1 MRFLNAPTRA
11 LAVIIA
17 VSCALSM
24 IEAAPQVTEDR
35 TGCTLP
41 ARAQCRVYAEGV
53 KPLPADDL
61 DHVLRHTSALWERA
75 RGCRIFISGGTGFF
89 GAWLLESLLHCNRAL
104 QLDLRATVLSR
115 DPPAFLARMPHLAG
129 APEIEFIPGDV
140 RSFVFP
146 TGAFDFII
154 HGAAPTNLAA
164 SRRPAELMSVVLHG
178 AERVVDFAKTC
189 GAPSFL
195 LTSSGA
201 VYGRQPENL
210 SHIPEGYLGG
220 PDWLDPDSVYAEGK
234 RVTEQMCSLLAH
246 EAGVRCVLARCF
258 TLVGPHL
265 PLDQHFAIG
274 NFIADA
280 IAGRDIQI
288 CGDGTPVRSY
298 LHAADL
304 AIWLWTMLF
313 RADELNENPAAF
325 NVGSVEAVSIREL
338 AQIVAEELDPTL
350 RVHVVGNSAIG
361 AKRVQYIPSVHKA
374 ETELGLRPLINLR
387 EAIRRTAT
395 WHR

>member
-1 MRFLNAPTRA
+1 MFAA
-11 LAVIIA
+11 LHTKPE
-17 VSCALSM
+17 S
-24 IEAAPQVTEDR
+24 AAYWP
-35 TGCTLP
+35 
-41 ARAQCRVYAEGV
+41 
-53 KPLPADDL
+53 
-61 DHVLRHTSALWERA
+61 
-75 RGCRIFISGGTGFF
+75 
-89 GAWLLESLLHCNRAL
+89 
-104 QLDLRATVLSR
+104 
-115 DPPAFLARMPHLAG
+115 
-129 APEIEFIPGDV
+129 
-140 RSFVFP
+140 
-146 TGAFDFII
+146 
-154 HGAAPTNLAA
+154 AA
-164 SRRPAELMSVVLHG
+164 SRSSDRIFAPRPALRH
-178 AERVVDFAKTC
+178 R
-189 GAPSFL
+189 
-195 LTSSGA
+195 
-201 VYGRQPENL
+201 
-210 SHIPEGYLGG
+210 H
-220 PDWLDPDSVYAEGK
+220 
-234 RVTEQMCSLLAH
+234 
-246 EAGVRCVLARCF
+246 
-258 TLVGPHL
+258 
-265 PLDQHFAIG
+265 
-274 NFIADA
+274 FIADA